1 MKKIIF
7 IIFSIFVALVETKY
21 AFADHGNDSNTPSV
35 YKVTM
40 SKLELCTSS
49 ACTDST
55 ILTEATKTF
64 NIASAN
70 AGASVGSWIDN
81 FALEIGKTYTHIR
94 VTISTT
100 FTISGY
106 TANAGIS
113 SSYCVTESSPNTA
126 SAANQGPIVD
136 GSNTTTSA
144 EMSWVAPN
152 DLDADNGNPYS
163 TVNFSS
169 TYNITRVNNADTMLW
184 VGALANPYTADINS
198 TPTIKV
204 SFDVDHQ
211 LKSSQQGA
219 NTCYMWV
226 LPPTVSVSLT
236 D

>member
-1 MKKIIF
+1 
-7 IIFSIFVALVETKY
+7 
-21 AFADHGNDSNTPSV
+21 
-35 YKVTM
+35 
-40 SKLELCTSS
+40 
-49 ACTDST
+49 
-55 ILTEATKTF
+55 
-64 NIASAN
+64 
-70 AGASVGSWIDN
+70 
-81 FALEIGKTYTHIR
+81 
-94 VTISTT
+94 
-100 FTISGY
+100 
-106 TANAGIS
+106 
-113 SSYCVTESSPNTA
+113 
-126 SAANQGPIVD
+126 
-136 GSNTTTSA
+136 
-144 EMSWVAPN
+144 MSWVAPN

-184 VGALANPYTADINS
+184 VGALANPYTPDINS